1 MSLSNPVVCNMRAEN
16 EKLKQQIKELKNEN
30 KTLKQQNSTIRDLK
44 VENADLKEQK
54 RELINENKILQK
66 NIEVLFKRSGFSKNK
81 RKRDLQLEN
90 ETIHFKIQELEYWN
104 QILKDLNS
112 SKTKEIQQ
120 QKEVMQEMEAEIREL
135 QSSKTG
141 LVIKV
146 GDMEKDN
153 QSLREENDVTVK
165 RMCELK
171 RDFEKEKDDMQQE
184 IQAVKTELHQANT
197 AFKELQESEERKRI
211 MNEENKT
218 TDSEQLRQ
226 TLELQCF
233 AHEIDILRRHNE
245 LLEQDLQELS
255 KRSGDSQKELKPHDE
270 GVKGESRISKATEKD
285 SQHDFNVTNREKE
298 LLCHEFEEMKREL
311 EEVKKNLY
319 DSQEA
324 LKTEDMAL
332 QTQAQTP
339 KVSQEEHNNLI
350 NNYDVQ
356 VDILKQQN
364 KALENTVSD
373 LTKKMWNGREAMR
386 QMEKNF
392 QEQRKLLENLR
403 GEFEEI

>member
-16 EKLKQQIKELKNEN
+16 EKLQQQIKELKNEN

-233 AHEIDILRRHNE
+233 AHEIDILRHNE

-285 SQHDFNVTNREKE
+285 SEHDFNVTNREKE
-298 LLCHEFEEMKREL
+298 LLCHEFEERKESLKRSRKICMITGSL
-311 EEVKKNLY
+311 ENRRHGVANPSS
-319 DSQEA
+319 DSQSF
-324 LKTEDMAL
+324 T
-332 QTQAQTP
+332 
-339 KVSQEEHNNLI
+339 
-350 NNYDVQ
+350 
-356 VDILKQQN
+356 
-364 KALENTVSD
+364 
-373 LTKKMWNGREAMR
+373 GRT
-386 QMEKNF
+386 
-392 QEQRKLLENLR
+392 
-403 GEFEEI
+403 